1 MTQTHTHG
9 AINQIEVYSSDPMQ
23 QQFDFYRTALKTR
36 VMQSLTATSTSLHAV
51 KDELIMQ
58 HSHEQAIIE
67 QAYHSVQNEL
77 IQPAVFDE

>member
-36 VMQSLTATSTSLHAV
+36 VMQSLTATPTSLHAV
-51 KDELIMQ
+51 KDEC
-58 HSHEQAIIE
+58 
-67 QAYHSVQNEL
+67 
-77 IQPAVFDE
+77 FC

>member
-9 AINQIEVYSSDPMQ
+9 AVNQIEVYSSDPIQ
-23 QQFDFYRTALKTR
+23 HQLDFYRTALKAR
-36 VMQSLTATSTSLHAV
+36 IMHSLTATPTSLRAF

-58 HSHEQAIIE
+58 YSQDRAIIE
-67 QAYHSVQNEL
+67 HAYDSIQNEL